1 MYTLTLLKRRAIG
14 RIGDPSRNLQRIRL
28 RHRRAVRHAVHGSFE
43 VAERRWRGR
52 CQVTVMVTGPRVVER
67 PPESMATT
75 VTACVPRES
84 VAAE

>member
-1 MYTLTLLKRRAIG
+1 MYTFTLLRRRAIG

-28 RHRRAVRHAVHGSFE
+28 RYRRAAASELSMAPSRLPKGGA
-43 VAERRWRGR
+43 GR
-52 CQVTVMVTGPRVVER
+52 VEVTVMVTGPKVVDR
-67 PPESMATT
+67 LPESMATT